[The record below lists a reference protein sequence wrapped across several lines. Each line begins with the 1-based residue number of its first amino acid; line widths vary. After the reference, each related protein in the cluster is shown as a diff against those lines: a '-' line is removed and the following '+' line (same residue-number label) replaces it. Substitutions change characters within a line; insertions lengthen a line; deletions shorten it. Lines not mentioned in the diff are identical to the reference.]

1 MGAVRQIR
9 RNGRRWAGA
18 AGTGI
23 IAENM
28 RPCRVAALALPLAV
42 LAASQA
48 GHLLAWQLRHGPAA
62 LPALSAGAH
71 GYVPAVTT
79 IAFGLA
85 GTAVLAALCVVAL
98 ARMVRFETVH
108 VRGLTR
114 RLRRTP
120 ALDMAAFLFTLQLT
134 IYVVQET
141 AEAAWVGYPR
151 PSVAD
156 LLLWG
161 SLGQLPIALVAG
173 AALSWL
179 SVRLEVA
186 VAELRTGI
194 RALPLSSQPALPVV
208 RLWVPPDRVMLPVGV
223 SGGAFTVRGP
233 PRTIS
238 PGPRGR

>member
-1 MGAVRQIR
+1 V
-9 RNGRRWAGA
+9 GA

-28 RPCRVAALALPLAV
+28 RPRRVAALALPLAV

-62 LPALSAGAH
+62 LTALRAGVH
-71 GYVPAVTT
+71 GYVPAITT

-85 GTAVLAALCVVAL
+85 GTAVLAALWMVAL
-98 ARMVRFETVH
+98 ARILRFETVH
-108 VRGLTR
+108 GRGPR

-120 ALDMAAFLFTLQLT
+120 ALDMAAFFFTLQLA

-151 PSVAD
+151 PSFAD
-156 LLLWG
+156 VLLWG
-161 SLGQLPIALVAG
+161 SVGQLPIALVAG
-173 AALSWL
+173 VALSWL

-194 RALPLSSQPALPVV
+194 RALPLSSLPALPVV
-208 RLWVPPDRVMLPVGV
+208 RLWAPPDRVMLPIEVL
-223 SGGAFTVRGP
+223 GGAFTVRGP
-233 PRTIS
+233 PRTMR